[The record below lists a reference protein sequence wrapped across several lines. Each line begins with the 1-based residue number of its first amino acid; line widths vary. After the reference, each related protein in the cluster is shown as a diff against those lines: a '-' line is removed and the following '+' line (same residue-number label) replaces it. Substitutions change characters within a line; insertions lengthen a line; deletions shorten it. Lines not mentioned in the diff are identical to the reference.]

1 MYTMR
6 CTLDAVRWVPY
17 TLDDAPYTGLH
28 DAAQHYAR
36 QAKQCH
42 ANRNAMRYNAMRC
55 NAMRYNAMRY
65 NAMRYNAMLIALA
78 QVDTFQAAGKKLALR
93 LAGCTVCCP
102 RPALRYVR

>member
-1 MYTMR
+1 MR

-42 ANRNAMRYNAMRC
+42 ANR

>member
-42 ANRNAMRYNAMRC
+42 ASR